1 MAKNKN
7 KPTKETIKMDKSDEV
22 LEEVKTK
29 KKDKASADISTKV
42 DKKKAKTTKTKK
54 KNDKPRRNYGK
65 EVISELKKV
74 NWPSFKKTCKQTGT
88 VLVVVGVFMLA
99 VFGIDS
105 LVAWILKLIRQL
117 CRRMKGL
124 KPRNKYLSSIPYIL

>member
-1 MAKNKN
+1 MAKKNN
-7 KPTKETIKMDKSDEV
+7 KPTNETIKMDKSDEV
-22 LEEVKTK
+22 LVEVKNKNK

-42 DKKKAKTTKTKK
+42 DKKKAKTKKK

-65 EVISELKKV
+65 EVVSELKKV

-88 VLVVVGVFMLA
+88 VLVVVGIFMLA

-105 LVAWILKLIRQL
+105 LVAWILSLIT
-117 CRRMKGL
+117 K
-124 KPRNKYLSSIPYIL
+124 I

>member
-7 KPTKETIKMDKSDEV
+7 KPTKETIEMDKSDEV
-22 LEEVKTK
+22 LVEVKKK
-29 KKDKASADISTKV
+29 KKDKASAEISTKV
-42 DKKKAKTTKTKK
+42 DKKKAKTNSKKK

-65 EVISELKKV
+65 EVVSELKKV

-105 LVAWILKLIRQL
+105 LVAWILKLIT
-117 CRRMKGL
+117 K
-124 KPRNKYLSSIPYIL
+124 I

>member
-7 KPTKETIKMDKSDEV
+7 KPTKETIQMDKSDEV
-22 LEEVKTK
+22 LVEVKQK
-29 KKDKASADISTKV
+29 KKDKASADIVAKV
-42 DKKKAKTTKTKK
+42 DKKKAKTKKK
-54 KNDKPRRNYGK
+54 KNDKPRRNYAK
-65 EVISELKKV
+65 EVVSELKKV

-105 LVAWILKLIRQL
+105 LVAWILKLIT
-117 CRRMKGL
+117 K
-124 KPRNKYLSSIPYIL
+124 I

>member
-7 KPTKETIKMDKSDEV
+7 KPTKETIEMDKSDEV

-42 DKKKAKTTKTKK
+42 DKKKAKTNSKK
-54 KNDKPRRNYGK
+54 KKNNDKPRRNYGK
-65 EVISELKKV
+65 EVVSELKKV

-105 LVAWILKLIRQL
+105 LVAWILKLIT
-117 CRRMKGL
+117 K
-124 KPRNKYLSSIPYIL
+124 I

>member
-42 DKKKAKTTKTKK
+42 DKKKAKTNSKKK
-54 KNDKPRRNYGK
+54 KNDKPQRNYGK

-105 LVAWILKLIRQL
+105 LVAWILKLIT
-117 CRRMKGL
+117 K
-124 KPRNKYLSSIPYIL
+124 I

>member
-7 KPTKETIKMDKSDEV
+7 KPTKETIQMDKSDEV
-22 LEEVKTK
+22 LVEVKQK
-29 KKDKASADISTKV
+29 KKDKASADVVAKV
-42 DKKKAKTTKTKK
+42 DKKKAKTKKK

-105 LVAWILKLIRQL
+105 LVAWILKLIT
-117 CRRMKGL
+117 K
-124 KPRNKYLSSIPYIL
+124 I

>member
-7 KPTKETIKMDKSDEV
+7 KPTKETIEMDKSDEV
-22 LEEVKTK
+22 LVEVKKK

-42 DKKKAKTTKTKK
+42 DKKKAKTNSKKK
-54 KNDKPRRNYGK
+54 KNDKPKRNYGK

-105 LVAWILKLIRQL
+105 LVAWILKLIT
-117 CRRMKGL
+117 K
-124 KPRNKYLSSIPYIL
+124 I

>member
-29 KKDKASADISTKV
+29 KKDKSSADISTKV
-42 DKKKAKTTKTKK
+42 DKKKAKTNSKK
-54 KNDKPRRNYGK
+54 KKNNDKPRRNYGK
-65 EVISELKKV
+65 EVVSELKKV

-105 LVAWILKLIRQL
+105 LVAWILKLIT
-117 CRRMKGL
+117 K
-124 KPRNKYLSSIPYIL
+124 I

>member
-7 KPTKETIKMDKSDEV
+7 KPTKETIEMDKSDEV
-22 LEEVKTK
+22 LVEVKKK
-29 KKDKASADISTKV
+29 KKDKASAEISTKV
-42 DKKKAKTTKTKK
+42 DKKKAKTNSKK
-54 KNDKPRRNYGK
+54 KKNNDKPRRNYGK
-65 EVISELKKV
+65 EVVSELKKV

-105 LVAWILKLIRQL
+105 LVAWILSLIT
-117 CRRMKGL
+117 K
-124 KPRNKYLSSIPYIL
+124 I